1 MMSTLTPTL
10 VELARWSAR
19 VRLADIPPPVQHAA
33 KRCLID
39 TLGVTLAG
47 SASDVAKQARTVS
60 LAVSATG
67 YSVLLGHAQWL
78 SAPAAAFVNATAG
91 HALDF
96 DDNCYPG
103 VVHGSVVI
111 MPAVLAV
118 AQMRDLN
125 GAALLTAFVVGS
137 ECEYALA
144 KALTRQLYERRWWT
158 TGLLGVVGACA
169 AACHALGLNAERT
182 ASALGIALSSTGAMK
197 ACFGTD
203 AKALMAGRTSE
214 TGVIA
219 ALLAEQGGRGP
230 VDIVEHAN
238 GLAAMFNAGV
248 LKALPPPGQN
258 WSLLDPGVDIKRIPL
273 CLSSHAAVDALKD
286 ILKDGAV
293 AVEDIAEIICDV
305 PPIVIQNLTHDAP
318 TQRQQAQFSMPFAM
332 AATCLLDEITL
343 ETLAETTINRP
354 DLQLLMQR
362 VHKVSSERWDSERLD
377 CAPEGAWV
385 KVIRNDGSSVERFCA
400 MPLGSA
406 INPLSQAQLHDK
418 FMQCTT
424 RVMSATHAQTLFER
438 LEQLE
443 RLTRAR
449 DLLPHLHSVEQSAS

>member
-1 MMSTLTPTL
+1 MGELIPTL
-10 VELARWSAR
+10 VALARWSSA
-19 VRLADIPPPVQHAA
+19 VRLADIPLPVQHAA

-39 TLGVTLAG
+39 TIGVTLAG
-47 SASDVAKQARTVS
+47 SGSDVAGQAR
-60 LAVSATG
+60 AVSRLTAAPG
-67 YSVLLGHAQWL
+67 HCAVLGHLDSL
-78 SAPAAAFVNATAG
+78 SAPAAAFINGTAG

-111 MPAVLAV
+111 MPAALAMT
-118 AQMRDLN
+118 QMRDLD

-169 AACHALGLNAERT
+169 AACHALGLDAERT
-182 ASALGIALSSTGAMK
+182 ASALGIALSDTGAMK
-197 ACFGTD
+197 ASFGTD

-214 TGVIA
+214 TGVLA
-219 ALLAEQGGRGP
+219 ALLAERGSRGP

-248 LKALPPPGQN
+248 LKAVPPPGQHWN
-258 WSLLDPGVDIKRIPL
+258 LLAPGVDIKRIPL
-273 CLSSHAAVDALKD
+273 CLSSHAAVDALKEVLGSGV
-286 ILKDGAV
+286 IAINN
-293 AVEDIAEIICDV
+293 IAEIICDV
-305 PPIVIQNLTHDAP
+305 PPIVIQNLIHDLP

-332 AATCLLDEITL
+332 AGTCLLGEITL
-343 ETLAETTINRP
+343 GALTAETINRP
-354 DLQLLMQR
+354 DMQHLMRR
-362 VHKVSSERWDSERLD
+362 VRMCSSERWDAERLD
-377 CAPEGAWV
+377 SAPEGAWV
-385 KVIRNDGSSVERFCA
+385 TVAGNDGGSVERFCA

-406 INPLSQAQLHDK
+406 VNPLSQAQLRDK
-418 FMQCTT
+418 FIDCTSL
-424 RVMSATHAQTLFER
+424 VMPVPQAQGLLER

-443 RLTRAR
+443 RIPRVR
-449 DLLPHLHSVEQSAS
+449 SLLPHTNPVEQTDS

>member
-1 MMSTLTPTL
+1 MSELTPTL
-10 VELARWSAR
+10 VALSRWSST
-19 VRLADIPPPVQHAA
+19 VRLEQIPPAVLLAA

-39 TLGVTLAG
+39 TIGVTLAG
-47 SASDVAKQARTVS
+47 SDSDVATQARTIS
-60 LAVSATG
+60 LAVSAAG
-67 YSVLLGHAQWL
+67 DSVLLGHAQWL

-111 MPAVLAV
+111 MPAALAV
-118 AQMRDLN
+118 TQLRDLD

-169 AACHALGLNAERT
+169 AACHALGLDAERT
-182 ASALGIALSSTGAMK
+182 ASALGIALSGTGAMK
-197 ACFGTD
+197 AGFGTD

-214 TGVIA
+214 TGVMA
-219 ALLAEQGGRGP
+219 ALLAEQGSRGP

-248 LKALPPPGQN
+248 LKTLPLPGQHWN
-258 WSLLDPGVDIKRIPL
+258 LLAPGVDIKRIPL
-273 CLSSHAAVDALKD
+273 CLSSHAAVDALKAM
-286 ILKDGAV
+286 LGSGVV
-293 AVEDIAEIICDV
+293 AVKDIAEIICDV
-305 PPIVIQNLTHDAP
+305 PPIVIQNLIHDLP

-332 AATCLLDEITL
+332 AGTCLLGEITL
-343 ETLAETTINRP
+343 GALTAETINRL
-354 DLQLLMQR
+354 DMQGLMKR
-362 VHKVSSERWDSERLD
+362 VRMCSSERWDTERLD
-377 CAPEGAWV
+377 SAPEGAWV
-385 KVIRNDGSSVERFCA
+385 KVLCNDGRSVERFCA

-406 INPLSQAQLHDK
+406 VNPLSQAQLRDK
-418 FMQCTT
+418 FMGCTT
-424 RVMSATHAQTLFER
+424 PVMPALQAQGLFER

-443 RLTRAR
+443 RTPRVR
-449 DLLPHLHSVEQSAS
+449 RLLPYTHPVEPTDS

>member
-1 MMSTLTPTL
+1 MNDLIPTL
-10 VELARWSAR
+10 VALSRWSST
-19 VRLADIPPPVQHAA
+19 VRLEQVPSAVRYAA

-47 SASDVAKQARTVS
+47 SHSDVATQARTIG

-67 YSVLLGHAQWL
+67 HSELLGHAQRL

-111 MPAVLAV
+111 MPAALAV
-118 AQMRDLN
+118 TQMRDLD
-125 GAALLTAFVVGS
+125 GAALLMAFVVGA

-144 KALTRQLYERRWWT
+144 NALTRQLYERRWWT

-169 AACHALGLNAERT
+169 AACHALGLDAERT
-182 ASALGIALSSTGAMK
+182 ASALGIALSGTAAMK

-214 TGVIA
+214 AGVMA
-219 ALLAEQGGRGP
+219 ALLAEQGSRGP

-238 GLAAMFNAGV
+238 GLAVMFNAGV
-248 LKALPPPGQN
+248 LKTLPPLGEPWN
-258 WSLLDPGVDIKRIPL
+258 LLDPGVDIKRIPL

-286 ILKDGAV
+286 ILGSGGV
-293 AVEDIAEIICDV
+293 AVTDIAEIICDV
-305 PPIVIQNLTHDAP
+305 PPIVIQNLTHDLP

-332 AATCLLDEITL
+332 AGTCLLGDITL
-343 ETLAETTINRP
+343 AALTPESINRP
-354 DLQLLMQR
+354 DMQR
-362 VHKVSSERWDSERLD
+362 LMKRVRMHSSERWNSEWLD
-377 CAPEGAWV
+377 QAPEGAWV
-385 KVIRNDGSSVERFCA
+385 KVVRNDGGSVERFCA
-400 MPLGSA
+400 RPLGA
-406 INPLSQAQLHDK
+406 AVNPLSRAQLHDK
-418 FMQCTT
+418 FMGCVTPAMPT
-424 RVMSATHAQTLFER
+424 AQAQALFEH

-443 RLTRAR
+443 RIPRVR
-449 DLLPHLHSVEQSAS
+449 RLLPYSHAVEQTDS